1 MAKKETNASIE
12 ASARVLEIHADR
24 IRRQIAKDF
33 KNQELETVMIPPLYK
48 PYFGKVL
55 PIMIQGVEVAIP
67 VNGKAYKVPKVFAAR
82 ARVLMHTQDE
92 LIEKSQRAADIQ
104 SNFEKSPGELAI
116 F

>member
-12 ASARVLEIHADR
+12 ASAKRLEVRADQV
-24 IRRQIAKDF
+24 RRQIAKEF
-33 KNQELETVMIPPLYK
+33 KEQELDTIMIPPLYK

-67 VNGKAYKVPKVFAAR
+67 VNGKAYKVPKVFASR

-92 LIEKSQRAADIQ
+92 LIEKAHRAADIK
-104 SNFEKSPGELAI
+104 SNFEHSPGELTL